1 MASEK
6 RKLIRKKVALP
17 VSAPKRTNT
26 KTAGRD
32 LPAHLPQ
39 PKKDF
44 AKQSRII
51 RNQAAT
57 DFIVDSEGRSIR
69 WHYERSDRIYM
80 QTVSWRTFESWSIE
94 DKWTER
100 RVEFWQ
106 QMEQRVIA
114 HYADRIFRQRLVE
127 MGKLE
132 ELIEVYEPY
141 LLPMKDPKTG
151 EVLIDSDTNLPKF
164 ALKMPNLDKF
174 AEMYLKIHERLML
187 LRGEA
192 ITRSESASRDHPP
205 VTAHTEDPVSAHPL
219 LNRTEARVLAAAL
232 LEQRKAQ
239 DFLSPTLEGG
249 DEDDTE

>member
-1 MASEK
+1 MTEK
-6 RKLIRKKVALP
+6 RKLIRKKKTLP
-17 VSAPKRTNT
+17 ASAPKRTNT
-26 KTAGRD
+26 KTAGRN

-44 AKQSRII
+44 AKQSRIL

-69 WHYERSDRIYM
+69 WHYERTDRIYS

-94 DKWTER
+94 DRWTDR
-100 RVEFWQ
+100 RVEFWE

-114 HYADRIFRQRLVE
+114 HYGDKIFRQRLVE
-127 MGKLE
+127 MSKLE
-132 ELIEVYEPY
+132 QLIEVYEPY

-151 EVLIDSDTNLPKF
+151 EVLIDDDTNLPKF

-174 AEMYLKIHERLML
+174 AEMYLKVHERLML

-192 ITRSESASRDHPP
+192 ISRSDNANKTYP

-219 LNRTEARVLAAAL
+219 LNRSEARVLAAAL

-239 DFLSPTLEGG
+239 DFLSPPIEGG
-249 DEDDTE
+249 EDDDSE